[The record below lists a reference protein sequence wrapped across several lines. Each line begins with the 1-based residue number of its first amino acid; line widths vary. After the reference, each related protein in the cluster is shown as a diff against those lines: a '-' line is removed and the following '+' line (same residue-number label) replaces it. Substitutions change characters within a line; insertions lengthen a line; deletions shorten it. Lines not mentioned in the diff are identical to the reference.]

1 MESVLSGM
9 GSEQFRHHPILK
21 IIEAKGVKKET
32 YDDLITVGFEA
43 QQAVVLAAHM
53 PDVDTKLDQLE
64 SRMDM
69 KLDQL
74 ESRMDMKLDQLESR
88 MDTKLDQMGNHM
100 DQMENRMDAKLDRLE
115 SRIIRWMVG
124 IFLTFLS
131 AFALLLTAANFLL
144 G

>member
-53 PDVDTKLDQLE
+53 PDVDTKLDQME
-64 SRMDM
+64 S
-69 KLDQL
+69 
-74 ESRMDMKLDQLESR
+74 
-88 MDTKLDQMGNHM
+88 
-100 DQMENRMDAKLDRLE
+100 RMDAKLDRLE

>member
-1 MESVLSGM
+1 M
-9 GSEQFRHHPILK
+9 GSEQFRHHPMLK
-21 IIEAKGVKKET
+21 IIEAKGVKRET

-43 QQAVVLAAHM
+43 QQAAVLAAHM

-64 SRMDM
+64 SRMDA
-69 KLDQL
+69 KLG
-74 ESRMDMKLDQLESR
+74 
-88 MDTKLDQMGNHM
+88 QMENRM
-100 DQMENRMDAKLDRLE
+100 DQMESRMDAKLDRLE

>member
-1 MESVLSGM
+1 M
-9 GSEQFRHHPILK
+9 LK
-21 IIEAKGVKKET
+21 IIEAKGVKRET

-43 QQAVVLAAHM
+43 QQAAVLAAHM
-53 PDVDTKLDQLE
+53 PDVDTKLDQME
-64 SRMDM
+64 SRMDA
-69 KLDQL
+69 KLDRL
-74 ESRMDMKLDQLESR
+74 
-88 MDTKLDQMGNHM
+88 
-100 DQMENRMDAKLDRLE
+100 ENRMDAKLDRLE

>member
-74 ESRMDMKLDQLESR
+74 ESRMD
-88 MDTKLDQMGNHM
+88 TKLDQMGNHM